1 MVCVK
6 KKKETA
12 RGKSC
17 HGEKW
22 RKNNNITRSDDIIR
36 GITLPFVS
44 LIYPDLVKT
53 PIV

>member
-1 MVCVK
+1 MCE
-6 KKKETA
+6 KEK
-12 RGKSC
+12 RNSKREIMPWGKM
-17 HGEKW
+17 E
-22 RKNNNITRSDDIIR
+22 KNNNITRSDDIIR